1 MTVDSFGFL
10 GDLLIKK
17 FQPQVPDLKTWF
29 QKGFGPVFGDKVMR
43 ASRAEGLHYGL
54 PDLCGMV
61 ACPGAGLGR
70 QEQDAHVRNIA
81 LTWFDIRNLMNSES
95 RKPGLW
101 LMTLKLRKR
110 SFKNIPSSTCTVRG
124 LFFRF
129 FGGSIIYAPK
139 ISLGWESNS
148 LGSNLE
154 ETCNT
159 KFPFWNFVP
168 G

>member
-29 QKGFGPVFGDKVMR
+29 QKGFAPVFGDKVTR

-70 QEQDAHVRNIA
+70 QEQHAHVRNIA
-81 LTWFDIRNLMNSES
+81 LTWFAIRNLMNSES
-95 RKPGLW
+95 RKISLW
-101 LMTLKLRKR
+101 LMT
-110 SFKNIPSSTCTVRG
+110 
-124 LFFRF
+124 
-129 FGGSIIYAPK
+129 YD
-139 ISLGWESNS
+139 
-148 LGSNLE
+148 
-154 ETCNT
+154 T
-159 KFPFWNFVP
+159 KTS
-168 G
+168 